1 MNVGVDSLFF
11 VGARIGNVLET
22 AGGQLEELSAG
33 SRELLGHENGA
44 PMANLALL
52 QIGAV
57 LGEGRSLHKILANGD
72 QVFQFSLGSEQN
84 EAFYASHDDHTKRI
98 PSSTNSV
105 SMGVD
110 DTAAH
115 AKQASR
121 VFWLRKFLVN

>member
-1 MNVGVDSLFF
+1 MNVGIDSLFF

-22 AGGQLEELSAG
+22 AGGQLEEFSAG
-33 SRELLGHENGA
+33 SGELLGRENGA
-44 PMANLALL
+44 TTVNLALL
-52 QIGAV
+52 QIGAI
-57 LGEGRSLHKILANGD
+57 LSKRRSLHKILANGD

-84 EAFYASHDDHTKRI
+84 EAFYASHDEHTKHI

-121 VFWLRKFLVN
+121 VFWLRKLLVN